1 MLESS
6 LRMVRY
12 ALVLASGSPRRRELL
27 GLFDIP
33 FKTRP
38 ADIDETQ
45 NADETPLD
53 YVWRLAR
60 QKGSAVAANNSDLP
74 VLSADT
80 IVEFEGSV
88 WGKPVDL
95 SDARRTLSA
104 LKGKTH
110 RVYTAISL
118 LDPAHNLELE
128 RMVKSEVHMRDY
140 SDQELQAYLDL
151 GDWRD
156 KAGGYAIQHAGFHPC
171 QGYTGSY
178 SNIMGLPLCET
189 AELLRQAG
197 FAIPV
202 ELKERAEAEL
212 GVLLDCEEGGNA

>member
-6 LRMVRY
+6 LRMARY
-12 ALVLASGSPRRRELL
+12 ALILASGSPRRRELL

-33 FKTRP
+33 FKTQP

-45 NADETPLD
+45 NPAETPQT

-60 QKGSAVAANNSDLP
+60 QKGLAVAVGSDLP

-88 WGKPVDL
+88 WGKPADL
-95 SDARRTLSA
+95 SAARRTLNT
-104 LKGKTH
+104 LKARTH

-128 RMVKSEVHMRDY
+128 RMVRSEVHMRDY
-140 SDQELQAYLDL
+140 SDAELQTYLDS

-171 QGYTGSY
+171 QGYVGSY

-202 ELKERAEAEL
+202 EFKERAEAEL
-212 GVLLDCEEGGNA
+212 GVPLACEEGGNA